1 MTRTTHIRFT
11 ETEIS
16 ALPVTD
22 KRTRWHDTQMP
33 GLVLDV
39 TTGKKAFRV
48 YKKLAGRETPLS
60 VTLGDFPA
68 LTVESARRLARK
80 AMADMADGINPND
93 SKRQFRAASVKLSEV
108 FQRFLEQRD
117 LKDTTLRGYQQLM
130 KCYLSD
136 WQQKRMADISED
148 MVYKRHQKL
157 SQSSRA
163 QADYTMRT
171 VRALFNFAKVEYK
184 DPANRTLFPVNPVVV
199 LSEKRAW
206 NNVARRQTR
215 LRPSQLTPFLQAINT
230 LRDEAIAYRQD
241 FTVAVCD
248 YVEFTAYTGLRRTE
262 LLDLKWQD
270 VYLKDELFI
279 LRDTKNHD
287 DLELPITGPLKA
299 ILLRRKEYKITDF
312 VFGAD
317 NRLGRITE
325 PKKVI
330 QKINEQAGISFTL
343 HDLRRTYCSIAES
356 LGIGTY
362 TIKRLLNHK
371 TGRNDV
377 TAGYTVLTAEELKEP
392 AQRIVTRINQYAG
405 IDVTKP
411 CDMANIKNIISG
423 LSKEQKLS
431 LLAELVV

>member
-1 MTRTTHIRFT
+1 MTRTNQIRFT
-11 ETEIS
+11 EAEIS
-16 ALPVTD
+16 ALPVTE

-48 YKKLAGRETPLS
+48 YKKLAGRATPLS

-130 KCYLSD
+130 KCYLAD
-136 WQQKRMADISED
+136 WQQKRMADITED

-157 SQSSRA
+157 SLSSRA

-171 VRALFNFAKVEYK
+171 VRALFNFAKAEYK
-184 DPANRTLFPVNPVVV
+184 DSANRTLFPVNPVVV

-215 LRPSQLTPFLQAINT
+215 LRPSQLKPFLQAINT

-262 LLDLKWQD
+262 LLELKWQD
-270 VYLKDELFI
+270 VYLKDELLF
-279 LRDTKNHD
+279 
-287 DLELPITGPLKA
+287 
-299 ILLRRKEYKITDF
+299 
-312 VFGAD
+312 
-317 NRLGRITE
+317 
-325 PKKVI
+325 
-330 QKINEQAGISFTL
+330 
-343 HDLRRTYCSIAES
+343 
-356 LGIGTY
+356 
-362 TIKRLLNHK
+362 
-371 TGRNDV
+371 
-377 TAGYTVLTAEELKEP
+377 
-392 AQRIVTRINQYAG
+392 
-405 IDVTKP
+405 
-411 CDMANIKNIISG
+411 
-423 LSKEQKLS
+423 
-431 LLAELVV
+431 

>member
-1 MTRTTHIRFT
+1 
-11 ETEIS
+11 
-16 ALPVTD
+16 
-22 KRTRWHDTQMP
+22 
-33 GLVLDV
+33 
-39 TTGKKAFRV
+39 
-48 YKKLAGRETPLS
+48 
-60 VTLGDFPA
+60 
-68 LTVESARRLARK
+68 
-80 AMADMADGINPND
+80 
-93 SKRQFRAASVKLSEV
+93 
-108 FQRFLEQRD
+108 
-117 LKDTTLRGYQQLM
+117 
-130 KCYLSD
+130 
-136 WQQKRMADISED
+136 MADISED

-171 VRALFNFAKVEYK
+171 MRALFNFAKAEYK
-184 DPANRTLFPVNPVVV
+184 DSANRTLFPVNPVVV

-215 LRPSQLTPFLQAINT
+215 LRPSQLKPFLQAINT

-262 LLDLKWQD
+262 LLELKWQD

-299 ILLRRKEYKITDF
+299 ILLRRKEYKVTDF
-312 VFGAD
+312 VFGAN

-330 QKINEQAGISFTL
+330 QKINEQAGVSFTL
-343 HDLRRTYCSIAES
+343 RDLRRTYCSIAES

-411 CDMANIKNIISG
+411 CDMANTKNMISG
-423 LSKEQKLS
+423 MSKEQKLK
-431 LLAELVV
+431 LVAELVV